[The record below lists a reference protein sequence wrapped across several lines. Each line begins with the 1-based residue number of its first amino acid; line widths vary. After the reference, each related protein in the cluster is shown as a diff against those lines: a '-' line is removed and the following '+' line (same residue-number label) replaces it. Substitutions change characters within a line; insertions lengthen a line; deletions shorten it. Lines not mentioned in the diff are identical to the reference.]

1 VDVAR
6 GLRVSFLVAVG
17 DEAARGSSA
26 MSREAGAPPS
36 SSTTSPASI
45 LWHVRGVEV
54 RGRAEALDQP
64 LIRLYP
70 ERIVSWG
77 LESRAIGQRRARTVA

>member
-26 MSREAGAPPS
+26 MSREAGVIDDV
-36 SSTTSPASI
+36 ASVDP
-45 LWHVRGVEV
+45 WHVRGVEV